1 MAATMGSD
9 EKPRCCNCGRAT
21 CDLYYRNPGTG
32 FPCKDPWCAECY
44 ERGWAHYWR
53 AFWTDRKDIGN
64 WIVARERVTQNRK
77 YPIRKRR
84 IKP

>member
-1 MAATMGSD
+1 MSGD
-9 EKPRCCNCGRAT
+9 VKIRCCNCGRVT
-21 CDLYYRNPGTG
+21 SDLYYRNPGTG

-53 AFWTDRKDIGN
+53 AFWTDRVDLGN
-64 WIVARERVTQNRK
+64 GIVVWERVTQNRK
-77 YPIRKRR
+77 YRIRKRR